1 MEFKGAISI
10 MKEITKCEGL
20 KHQVKAYER
29 IFDTVRVVDPVTKK
43 VIVYKDGKDIYD
55 NMACYSSW
63 LDGNECKEKH

>member
-43 VIVYKDGKDIYD
+43 LLYIKMVKIFTIIWPAIQAG
-55 NMACYSSW
+55 
-63 LDGNECKEKH
+63 